1 MFSTAKPLRFAFIHL
16 TCVAAI
22 WLTLS
27 LPRALQSAD
36 GEVDGNFE
44 AGIYG
49 SVDSIVEQ
57 RDGKVIIGGSFKSV
71 QGVDQ
76 RYLARLN
83 EDSSMDLSFRPVFDG
98 LVTKVIILEDGAMF
112 VGGGFNHVNGVPR
125 GRLAKLNPDGSLVND
140 FVPAIP
146 FNQTIDLIKT
156 MALQPDGRLF
166 VASLF
171 GTFVRLNLN
180 GTHDAGFNLSYSNS
194 PALPSVHS
202 IIVQP
207 DAKIIIGGNF
217 TQVGG
222 STQIGLVR
230 LNSNGS
236 RDSTWT
242 TGLFGA
248 ANALTLQED
257 GKILVGG
264 SFSGIT
270 RSGVF
275 YSRSNFVRLH
285 ADGSYD
291 STLNAQIGGSA
302 KVSGI
307 LSLHDGRLLIRGGF
321 SSAGGRSWNGVAM
334 LNANGAADFSWVA
347 VGLPGTL
354 QQSVNTICS
363 LRSGDFLIGGD
374 PLNQA
379 GVALTT
385 IARLQGSGGHELEV
399 YGNFAEWLRFGTAP
413 QILPPVVEHSS
424 DGVTWIPSGT
434 MTKFGSSWTLSSNAL
449 LNQPLVRARAR
460 VVSDQSHLSGHV
472 VEVMSV
478 LPPLAPEIRVSW
490 LGGSELNDA
499 VGEESFASVA
509 EEKTFLIENIGTG
522 PLLLGT
528 LKKSGSLPAA
538 FRLNGAGFKDI
549 LPPGGT
555 ATVSVVYDP
564 PLTVTG
570 ARTCTLSLP
579 CNDADES
586 VFEISLVGA
595 AAPSRLIP
603 IERIVLDTD
612 SNPANGAI
620 SIAGGFHPYLKS
632 LQFTIPA
639 NQMSVQLITSSSAV
653 GWSGITMEVDGAPA
667 TMGVHPLIMTRAA
680 THVFTVKFY
689 ALDGMTTDTYTIT
702 VLRAAATPGQVDL
715 SFKPP
720 MPSSPVQTVAVQTDG
735 SLLVGGQFI
744 TIGGLSI
751 QGLAKLASDG
761 TVDAAFSP
769 RASGIYCIR
778 TQPGGGS
785 IIGGTFVNVGG
796 SPQKGIAKLDASGV
810 RLSDLSSPYLNVS
823 TGVRAI
829 LEEPHSLLSGGR
841 NPTVLGL
848 SKASLLLLG
857 PDGTADFSFQCEGS
871 EVITNALARLPDGS
885 LLAGREKLKR
895 YDIFGR
901 ELPWATTN
909 NTVHCLL
916 PLPDGRFL
924 IGGSFTEVTGT
935 AKTLLARVNADGT
948 LDTTFS
954 SSLVGV
960 QVQTLALQADG
971 KVLVGGSFTLGTH
984 SHVVRLM
991 PSGAHDTTFNTRVSA
1006 TEITTLALQKNGK
1019 VVLGGSFTSVH
1030 DVPDQHL
1037 TTLANNAATES
1048 LTVPSHDKIIW
1059 QRGGSSPEAQA
1070 VWFELST
1077 DAGQTW
1083 QALKS
1088 AQRISGGWEITSLAL
1103 PSSGRIRAR
1112 ALTISGL
1119 GCASTGIVE
1128 STLDYSLTAAEITL
1142 LDPAQQSIADGA
1154 TMEFNEVGT
1163 TSGARQ
1169 DFQLTL
1175 RNDGAV
1181 ILNGIQTV
1189 ITGSTDFKITQ
1200 APPVSVAPGAS
1211 APLHLSF
1218 TPKTAGVKTASLS
1231 ILSSDADE
1239 SSFDLALSGVGVKSS
1254 AFTVTTGKVEQ
1265 VTTDSGVALGSVNA
1279 AGNARRV
1286 YMDYG
1291 LTAALGQTIATS
1303 PSTVDGV
1310 VSTPVQAVLAG
1321 LVPGTKYFYRFR
1333 ASSALGA
1340 TQGSVQSFV
1349 TQAAA
1354 NPIGAQVTGS
1364 TNAAPEGGNLVLQVV
1379 AASSWWQVTGLPS
1392 WIKTSSTLSFGSGPL
1407 TLVVSPN
1414 AAKTPRQVTLK
1425 IAGISI
1431 MITQSA
1437 VTAAAMISGLPS
1449 VKIEGVVNQPF
1460 RLQLGVT
1467 GQPATVTATGLPT
1480 GLKISPGGLIT
1491 GVFAKAALSTAKI
1504 TARNAFASSVP
1515 VDIQF
1520 DVRTLPSV
1528 PGVYQGFIP
1537 RDQTLNQNLGSRF
1550 EMTVTSTGAYSG
1562 KLITGITPVP
1572 FAGKLGYFEESESF
1586 FATVKI
1592 PKAEAIQ
1599 LIGTIHHSEGV
1610 IRAGLENEDGSV
1622 TLAFSAWQAMTT
1634 PAPRRNLAFS
1644 HSSAALS
1651 DPYGYSFA
1659 SLTPVVG
1666 AKNGSINVIG
1676 RLADGS
1682 ALSFSSHVG
1691 RHGQVLLYQSLYGAR
1706 GSFAG
1711 AVNGHSLTWMKPPLA
1726 TPTTKDSLY
1735 RDGFGP
1741 LTLSFQG
1748 DSFPDM
1754 LPGAVVPGA
1763 AVATAFTH
1771 SALLISWSNFNI
1783 TAHITNPTASGLT
1796 NKITVNDAVNPQSVV
1811 FTSFNPV
1818 TGAFSGTFTLPG
1830 ATAAQ
1835 KRVIAFHG
1843 LLVKSGILTR
1853 GYGWFILPES
1863 TAANALQTSGRV
1875 LMSAF

>member
-27 LPRALQSAD
+27 LPLALQSAD

-49 SVDSIVEQ
+49 TVNSIVEQ
-57 RDGKVIIGGSFKSV
+57 RDGRVIVGGSFTSV
-71 QGVDQ
+71 QSVDQ
-76 RYLARLN
+76 RYLTRLN
-83 EDSSMDLSFRPVFDG
+83 EDGSMDQSFRPVFDG
-98 LVTKVIILEDGAMF
+98 LVTKVIILEDGAMLI
-112 VGGGFNHVNGVPR
+112 GGGFNHVNGAPR
-125 GRLAKLNPDGSLVND
+125 HRLAKLKPDGSLVDN
-140 FVPAIP
+140 FVSSISFIYP
-146 FNQTIDLIKT
+146 TEYVET
-156 MALQPDGRLF
+156 MALQPDGKLI
-166 VASLF
+166 VASLYGSCF
-171 GTFVRLNLN
+171 RLNQD
-180 GTHDAGFNLSYSNS
+180 GTQDSGFSLSYSNDS
-194 PALPSVHS
+194 SSATVRA
-202 IIVQP
+202 ICVQP
-207 DAKIIIGGNF
+207 DGRIIIGGRFNKVSGA
-217 TQVGG
+217 TQF
-222 STQIGLVR
+222 GLAR
-230 LNSNGS
+230 LNQDGN
-236 RDSTWT
+236 RDPTWT
-242 TGLFGA
+242 TRIGSV
-248 ANALTLQED
+248 NALTLQED
-257 GKILVGG
+257 GMILVGG
-264 SFSGIT
+264 SFP
-270 RSGVF
+270 GVTSF
-275 YSRSNFVRLH
+275 GVSYSRSFFVRLD
-285 ADGSYD
+285 ADGRYD
-291 STLNAQIGGSA
+291 PTLDA
-302 KVSGI
+302 KLNGPVDGI
-307 LSLHDGRLLIRGGF
+307 LPLNDGRLLIRGGF
-321 SSAGGRSWNGVAM
+321 TSAGGRSWNGLGM
-334 LNANGAADFSWVA
+334 LNSFGDADAYWAA
-347 VGLPGTL
+347 GRLPGSV
-354 QQSVNTICS
+354 QSVNTICP
-363 LRSGDFLIGGD
+363 LRSGGFLIGGFS
-374 PLNQA
+374 LNQN
-379 GVALTT
+379 GVASTKVV
-385 IARLQGSGGHELEV
+385 RLQGSGGHELV
-399 YGNFAEWLRFGTAP
+399 LYGSSVEWRCYGTAP
-413 QILPPVVEHSS
+413 QILPPVVECSS
-424 DGVTWIPSGT
+424 DGVTWTPAGT
-434 MTKFGSSWTLSSNAL
+434 MTKFYNKWL
-449 LNQPLVRARAR
+449 LFSEELFNQPLMRARAR

-478 LPPLAPEIRVSW
+478 SPPLVPEVRISLV
-490 LGGSELNDA
+490 GGSELNDA
-499 VGEESFASVA
+499 VGEVSFTSVA
-509 EEKTFLIENIGTG
+509 EGKTFLIENTGTG

-528 LKKSGSLPAA
+528 LKKSGALPGA

-555 ATVSVVYDP
+555 AAVSVIYDP

-570 ARTCTLSLP
+570 ARVCTLALP
-579 CNDADES
+579 SNDADES
-586 VFEISLVGA
+586 VFEIALVGA
-595 AAPSRLIP
+595 AVPSRLIP
-603 IERIVLDTD
+603 IEQIAVDTD
-612 SNPANGAI
+612 SNPANGVVGI
-620 SIAGGFHPYLKS
+620 TGGFYPYLKN

-639 NQMSVQLITSSSAV
+639 NQLSAQLITSSSAT
-653 GWSGITMEVDGAPA
+653 GWSGITMEVNGTPA
-667 TMGVHPLIMTRAA
+667 TLGVHPLLMTRGA
-680 THVFTVKFY
+680 TQVFTVKFY
-689 ALDGMTTDTYTIT
+689 ALDGVTTDTYTIT
-702 VLRAAATPGQVDL
+702 VVRPATPGQVDL

-720 MPSSPVQTVAVQTDG
+720 LPSSSVQTVALQPDG
-735 SLLVGGQFI
+735 SLLVGGHFT
-744 TIGGLSI
+744 TIGG
-751 QGLAKLASDG
+751 QAVHGLAKLASDG

-769 RASGIYCIR
+769 GVSGIYCIR

-796 SPQKGIAKLDASGV
+796 SPQKGIAKLNAAGV

-841 NPTVLGL
+841 NPTALSL

-885 LLAGREKLKR
+885 LLAGRETLKR
-895 YDIFGR
+895 YDTFGR
-901 ELPWATTN
+901 ELPWAMTN

-924 IGGSFTEVTGT
+924 IGGSFTEVNGT

-960 QVQTLALQADG
+960 QVQTLALQTDG

-1006 TEITTLALQKNGK
+1006 NEITTLALQKNGK
-1019 VVLGGSFTSVH
+1019 VVLGGNFTSVH

-1048 LTVPSHDKIIW
+1048 LIVPSHDKIIW

-1783 TAHITNPTASGLT
+1783 TAQITNPTASGLT

-1863 TAANALQTSGRV
+1863 TASNAPQTSGRV